1 MTGEEVLTRSDLSV
15 AGEPDHQEGYGQS
28 TDSMICF
35 DSHCTCDKVASFLS
49 TPPFSIMSTAAA
61 ETETAS
67 GTKNSPVFSYR
78 SGNVRGSVFAD
89 ELSRKD
95 GNGSFSKYRASIQKF
110 YKKKDSDDWAYTSNF
125 DEDELFDVHLVAEEL
140 YKFIKA
146 DRATGSN

>member
-1 MTGEEVLTRSDLSV
+1 
-15 AGEPDHQEGYGQS
+15 
-28 TDSMICF
+28 
-35 DSHCTCDKVASFLS
+35 
-49 TPPFSIMSTAAA
+49 MSAATAAA
-61 ETETAS
+61 DSETAS

-146 DRATGSN
+146 DRATGSIGRLLVRLTRDTLPGRSVDGGQSVCSISNAAKSATLLKLSRRPTPRLST